1 MKDKITGAKA
11 LMRALKAEG
20 VKTIFGYPGGSIMPT
35 YDALFDYTRGEKKCF
50 DHILVR
56 HEQAA
61 VHAAEG
67 YARVSGDV
75 GVALVTSGPGA
86 TNTLTGVADAM
97 LDSTPI
103 VVIAGQVAIGAL
115 GTDAFQEVDLV
126 GLAQPISKWSYQIRH
141 AEDIAW
147 AVSRAFYIARS
158 GRPGPVVLDFP
169 RNAQVEEID
178 WEPRKVDFVR
188 SYVADPEL
196 EEEDVRKAAELIN
209 HAKRPLALV
218 GQGVELGN
226 AQEELKAFLEKAD
239 IPAGRTMLG
248 LSALPSDH
256 PLNVGMLGMHGNYAV
271 NLKEQECDVLIAIG
285 MRFSDRVTG
294 NTKTYAK
301 QAKIIH
307 LDIDHSE
314 IDKNV
319 KTDVA
324 VVADCKTSL
333 PAITALLDK
342 NSHAEW
348 RASFKALDEKEREK
362 VIEPAIHPQA
372 GPLLMGE
379 VVNAVAEQA
388 PKGTVLVTDVGQ
400 NQLFA
405 TRYFKY
411 PQKRSICTSGGLGTM
426 GYGMPAAIGAT
437 FATDRKVVCFMGD
450 GGFQMN
456 IQELGTIMEQKSPV
470 KMILL
475 NNNYLG
481 NVRQWQDMF
490 WRRRKSFTKMLN
502 PCYELIAQ
510 GYGIGYEAVTDRR
523 CLAAAIDKMLT
534 TEGPY
539 ILECAIMEEDNVLP
553 MTPPGMNVNDM
564 MLEV

>member
-1 MKDKITGAKA
+1 
-11 LMRALKAEG
+11 MRALQAEG

-35 YDALFDYTRGEKKCF
+35 YDALFDYTRGVKKCF

-67 YARVSGDV
+67 YARVSGEV

-126 GLAQPISKWSYQIRH
+126 GVAQPISKWSYQIRH
-141 AEDIAW
+141 AEDVAW

-178 WEPRKVDFVR
+178 WEPKKVDFIR
-188 SYVADPEL
+188 SYVAYPKLNMESVH
-196 EEEDVRKAAELIN
+196 EAAELIN
-209 HAKRPLALV
+209 QAKRPLALV

-248 LSALPSDH
+248 LSALSSNH

-294 NTKTYAK
+294 NLKTYAK
-301 QAKIIH
+301 QAKVIH
-307 LDIDHSE
+307 LDIDRSE

-324 VVADCKTSL
+324 IVADCKESL
-333 PAITALLDK
+333 PALTALL
-342 NSHAEW
+342 NQSNHAEW
-348 RASFKALDEKEREK
+348 RESFKELDAMEREK
-362 VIEPAIHPQA
+362 VIEPAIHPQD

-379 VVNAVAEQA
+379 VVHAVAEQA
-388 PKGTVLVTDVGQ
+388 PDDAVLVTDVGQ

-411 PQKRSICTSGGLGTM
+411 HHKRSICTSGGLGTM

-437 FATDRKVVCFMGD
+437 FGAPGRTVCCFMGD
-450 GGFQMN
+450 GGFQMC
-456 IQELGTIMEQKSPV
+456 IEELGTIMEQQSPV

-490 WRRRKSFTKMLN
+490 WMRRKSFTKMMN

-510 GYGIGYEAVTDRR
+510 GYGIPYVAVTDRKNL
-523 CLAAAIDKMLT
+523 CAAVEKMLVT
-534 TEGPY
+534 DGPF
-539 ILECAIMEEDNVLP
+539 ILECAIKEDDDVLP

-564 MLEV
+564 MLEI